1 MDLGIKG
8 KVAIVTGGGRGIGA
22 EIALALA
29 NEGVNVVIAEV
40 FTAAADEIAAQ
51 IRNRGVSSLVIKT
64 DVSKKV
70 DADNL
75 ADRTIK
81 EFGRIDILVN
91 NAGVV
96 LDAPFLETQE
106 QDWDRLFSINVKGIY
121 LVTRAVAPHMIA
133 ARSGK
138 IVNIASRG
146 GKEGQALLACYC
158 ATKFA
163 VIGLTQAMAKEFAEY
178 NINVNDVCP
187 GLLWTSM
194 MKQRM
199 DARSQKQGLP
209 PEEIYQ
215 KLVDG
220 IPLKRPQ
227 TTADVARAV
236 VFLCSDMSVNI
247 TGESLNVTGG
257 LRMD

>member
-22 EIALALA
+22 EIAIALA
-29 NEGVNVVIAEV
+29 KEGVNVVIAEMISDSAEEV
-40 FTAAADEIAAQ
+40 AGK
-51 IRNRGVSSLVIKT
+51 IRNLGVRSLVVKT
-64 DVSKKV
+64 DVSKKA

-75 ADRTIK
+75 AGRTMQ

-91 NAGVV
+91 NAGVII
-96 LDAPFLETQE
+96 DAPFLETQE
-106 QDWDRLFSINVKGIY
+106 QDWDRLFSVNVKGVY
-121 LVTRAVAPHMIA
+121 LVTKAVVPHMIS

-138 IVNIASRG
+138 IINIASRG
-146 GKEGQALLACYC
+146 GKEGQALLACYS

-163 VIGLTQAMAKEFAEY
+163 VVGLTQAMAKEFAEF
-178 NINVNDVCP
+178 NINVNDICP
-187 GLLWTSM
+187 GLLWTEM

-199 DARSQKQGLP
+199 NARSQKQGLP

-220 IPLKRPQ
+220 IPLKRAQ
-227 TTADVARAV
+227 TTEDIAKAV
-236 VFLCSDMSVNI
+236 IFLCSDMAVNI

>member
-1 MDLGIKG
+1 MDIGIKN
-8 KVAIVTGGGRGIGA
+8 KVAIVTGGAQGIGA
-22 EIALALA
+22 DIAKALAK
-29 NEGVNVVIAEV
+29 EGVNVVIADV
-40 FTAAADEIAAQ
+40 ITDAAEGITRE
-51 IRNRGVSSLVIKT
+51 IRNLGVRSLTLKT
-64 DVSKKV
+64 DVSQKS

-75 ADRTIK
+75 AAMTIK

-96 LDAPFLETQE
+96 LDAAFLDTQE
-106 QDWDRLFSINVKGIY
+106 KDWDRLFSVNVKGIY
-121 LVTRAVAPHMIA
+121 LVTKAVVPHMMA

-163 VIGLTQAMAKEFAEY
+163 VVGLTQAMAKEFAEY

-199 DARSQKQGLP
+199 EARSQKQGLP

-227 TTADVARAV
+227 TTEDVAKAV
-236 VFLCSDMSVNI
+236 VFLCSDMAVNI